1 MYGEDELLISIL
13 DGASERALKKIKE
26 EGNITLE
33 DAIPLLLKG
42 QYNHIMH
49 LDKEITEIK
58 KRLDN
63 TAAKDDIKNMATKD
77 DIKNMATKDDIKTI
91 KRVVGVGL
99 GFITVALGILTTF
112 IIIK

>member
-63 TAAKDDIKNMATKD
+63 TATKD

-91 KRVVGVGL
+91 KWVVGVGL